1 MKVLFI
7 GDIIGRPGRKIISER
22 LSEIT
27 KQEGIDLV
35 IANGE
40 NAAGGFGLTPEV
52 CHEIL
57 AIGIDVITSGNH
69 IWDRREIYDVI
80 DTMSILRPANFPPG
94 VPGRGYLIHETKNG
108 IKVGIVNLQGRVY
121 MTNLD
126 CPFRKSDKILEE
138 IKKETPI
145 IIVDFHAEITSEK
158 IAMGWYLDGKVS
170 AVIGTHT
177 HVQTADARILDEGTA
192 YITDIGMTGPRDS
205 VIGIRKDVILKRY
218 LTAIPLRFEVAKE
231 DLIMSYA
238 ILDID
243 NKTGKAV
250 SIKSFS
256 K

>member
-7 GDIIGRPGRKIISER
+7 GDIIGRPGRKIITER
-22 LSEIT
+22 LSELA
-27 KQEGIDLV
+27 KQEAIDLV

-40 NAAGGFGLTPEV
+40 NAAGGFGLTPSV

-57 AIGIDVITSGNH
+57 SIGIDVITSGNH

-80 DTMSILRPANFPPG
+80 DTMPILRPANFPPG
-94 VPGRGYLIHETKNG
+94 VPGRGYLIHETKGG

-121 MTNLD
+121 MTSLD

-138 IKKETPI
+138 IKRETPI

-170 AVIGTHT
+170 AVVGTHT

-192 YITDIGMTGPRDS
+192 YITDVGMTGPRDS

-218 LTAIPLRFEVAKE
+218 LTAIPLRFEVAK
-231 DLIMSYA
+231 DDVIMSGA
-238 ILDID
+238 VIDID
-243 NKTGKAV
+243 EKTGKAV
-250 SIKSFS
+250 AIKSFT

>member
-7 GDIIGRPGRKIISER
+7 GDIIGRPGRKIITER
-22 LSEIT
+22 LSELT
-27 KQEGIDLV
+27 KQGAIDLV

-40 NAAGGFGLTPEV
+40 NAAGGFGITPEI

-80 DTMSILRPANFPPG
+80 DTMPILRPANFPPG

-121 MTNLD
+121 MTSLD

-170 AVIGTHT
+170 AVVGTHT

-231 DLIMSYA
+231 DPIMSYA
-238 ILDID
+238 IIDID
-243 NKTGKAV
+243 NKTGKAI
-250 SIKSFS
+250 SIRSFIR
-256 K
+256 